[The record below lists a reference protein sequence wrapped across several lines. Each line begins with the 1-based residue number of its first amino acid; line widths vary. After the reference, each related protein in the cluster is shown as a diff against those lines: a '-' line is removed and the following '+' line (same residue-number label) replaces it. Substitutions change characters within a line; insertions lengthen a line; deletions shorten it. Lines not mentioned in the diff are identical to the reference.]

1 MNNNTNVYSLLLLMV
16 AIATLSVIGGGSG
29 GGLVATLPGFD
40 NAYGLAAA
48 GSRQQLLIRPK
59 QLKEKNIK
67 EKKTCLSHKIY
78 L

>member
-40 NAYGLAAA
+40 NAYGLATAT
-48 GSRQQLLIRPK
+48 S
-59 QLKEKNIK
+59 NNN
-67 EKKTCLSHKIY
+67 Y
-78 L
+78 